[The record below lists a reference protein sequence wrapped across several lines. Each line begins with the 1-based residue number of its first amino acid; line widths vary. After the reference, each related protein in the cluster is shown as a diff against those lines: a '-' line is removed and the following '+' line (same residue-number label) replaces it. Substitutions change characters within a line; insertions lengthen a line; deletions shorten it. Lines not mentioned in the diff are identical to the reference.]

1 MSAKPLLRQLYWH
14 NDTDRQNAD
23 KVDRA
28 IRALQHISDSADK
41 DWELVIQRYTKKR
54 TPEANA
60 YLWGVVYP
68 LMSEAS
74 GYTKE
79 EVHEA
84 ICFGFFG
91 AKVVEIGGVRFKR
104 PLRTTTTNEA
114 GEPEWLGSEEFAQLV
129 DYAIQEA
136 SINYDVAVPPP
147 QLKGPE

>member
-1 MSAKPLLRQLYWH
+1 MSQKPLLRQLYWI
-14 NDTDRQNAD
+14 NDTERQNAD

-28 IRALQHISDSADK
+28 IRALQHISDDRER
-41 DWELVIQRYTKKR
+41 DWELVIQRHTKKR

-60 YLWGVVYP
+60 YLWAVVYV

-84 ICFGFFG
+84 MCYGFFG

-104 PLRTTTTNEA
+104 PLRTTTTNEE
-114 GEPEWLGSEEFAQLV
+114 GEPEWLGSEEFAQFV

-136 SINYDVAVPPP
+136 AIHFDVAVPPP
-147 QLKGPE
+147 VLRGPE